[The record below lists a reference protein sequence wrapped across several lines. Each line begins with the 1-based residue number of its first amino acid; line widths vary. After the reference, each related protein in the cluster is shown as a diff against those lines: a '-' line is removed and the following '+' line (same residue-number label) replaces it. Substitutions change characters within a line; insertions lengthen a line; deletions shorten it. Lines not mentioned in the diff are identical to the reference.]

1 MGTATSMI
9 IGSRPGSE
17 DPWAGND
24 ATASGVSWAAVAGG
38 AFVSAAL
45 SLILVSLGAGLGLSE
60 VSPWAGI
67 GATASTL
74 GTAGILWLIGMQ
86 VASSAMGGYLAGRL
100 RTKWTQTHDD
110 EVYFRDTAHGLLVWS
125 VGLVITASF
134 LVSSAASMAGAA
146 PSKATSSGMQAG
158 ILAGADPNAYFVD
171 SLFRSDKQVTSN
183 EPSRAEASR
192 IFARALS
199 MKEMTPLDRN
209 YLAQMISGQAGIT
222 PVEAGQRVTNTLN
235 DARQALDLARK
246 TTAHA
251 LLWMFIALLAGA
263 FCSSYAATIGGRQR
277 DHIRTI

>member
-9 IGSRPGSE
+9 ISSRPESQDSE
-17 DPWAGND
+17 AGNE
-24 ATASGVSWAAVAGG
+24 AIASGVSWAAVAGG

-60 VSPWAGI
+60 VSPWADT

-86 VASSAMGGYLAGRL
+86 MASSAMGGYLAGRL
-100 RTKWTQTHDD
+100 RTKWTRTHDD

-146 PSKATSSGMQAG
+146 PSKDSTSNVRGEMST
-158 ILAGADPNAYFVD
+158 GADPNAYFVD
-171 SLFRSDKQVTSN
+171 SLFRSDKQMSPD
-183 EPSRAEASR
+183 PSGRAEAGR
-192 IFARALS
+192 IFARALR
-199 MKEMTPLDRN
+199 MKEMTPPDRN
-209 YLAQMISGQAGIT
+209 YLAQMISGQTGVSPI
-222 PVEAGQRVTNTLN
+222 EAGQRVTNTLN
-235 DARQALDLARK
+235 DARQALDTARK
-246 TTAHA
+246 ATAHG
-251 LLWMFIALLAGA
+251 LLWIFIALLIGA

-277 DHIRTI
+277 DHIRTV